1 MHSEVGTQSI
11 GIQQILVDIP
21 EDENGELKCKKAIN
35 FDVTKEA
42 KDHHGYTKAC
52 HEFLDRVPLGY

>member
-1 MHSEVGTQSI
+1 MHNEDGTQSI

-21 EDENGELKCKKAIN
+21 EDEDGQLGFKKAIN

-42 KDHHGYTKAC
+42 KDHHGYYKAC
-52 HEFLDRVPLGY
+52 HEFLNRVPLGY